1 MRNTL
6 LFLYLKRNTYICKGF
21 ILCSQLKYYLMLPRH
36 LSFLLLL
43 LASALY
49 SVAQVPITIKNNWMY
64 VDATLSS
71 ENKSCPVSAIID
83 TGSSYCVIDSTFAVK
98 CSIPITD
105 TTWVMYNTE
114 EKPIKVFGTRLRQLS
129 IGDKVYDNLYC
140 YIANLQ
146 SKFKEYAPSFIIGDD
161 VLCKNLWNLDLKRN
175 ILSFPTELP
184 KQKKAI
190 KWSRKGANFRNDII
204 IKAKVNGE
212 NTYFFLDTG
221 GRRNKLPQSSGITA
235 TKGVQEATANI
246 ASAMSLKELQ
256 IAENVLL
263 QVDFIDKVMDMYL
276 TPEKRRYL
284 NIQFLQGKSFIL
296 DYKRRCIFILE

>member
-1 MRNTL
+1 MINRIL
-6 LFLYLKRNTYICKGF
+6 VLFSITIVS
-21 ILCSQLKYYLMLPRH
+21 ILS
-36 LSFLLLL
+36 
-43 LASALY
+43 SA
-49 SVAQVPITIKNNWMY
+49 AQIPITFKNNWMY
-64 VDATLSS
+64 VDATLSL
-71 ENKSCPVSAIID
+71 ENKSYPVSAIID

-98 CSIPITD
+98 CSIPITE
-105 TTWVMYNTE
+105 TTWVVYNTE
-114 EKPIKVFGTRLRQLS
+114 EKPIKVYGTRLRQLS

-161 VLCKNLWNLDLKRN
+161 VLCKHLWNLDLKRN

-190 KWSRKGANFRNDII
+190 KWSRKGAVFQNDII

-212 NTYFFLDTG
+212 DTYFFLDTG

-235 TKGVQEATANI
+235 TKVVQEATANI

-263 QVDFIDKVMDMYL
+263 EVGFINKVMDMYL
-276 TPEKRRYL
+276 TPEKRGYL

-296 DYKRRCIFILE
+296 DYERRCIFILE